1 MPKELVEYL
10 ESEPKKLTPI
20 DVWRKLGPLD
30 IEDVFKQ
37 SPFRFGNDLVFGESK
52 DGYMG
57 LLLDKKRH
65 GLGRQMSEDQS
76 IYEGQ
81 FLNDERNG
89 YGRLIWADGDYY
101 EGLWKDDMKHG
112 FGKYVFEDGEM

>member
-1 MPKELVEYL
+1 
-10 ESEPKKLTPI
+10 
-20 DVWRKLGPLD
+20 
-30 IEDVFKQ
+30 
-37 SPFRFGNDLVFGESK
+37 
-52 DGYMG
+52 
-57 LLLDKKRH
+57 
-65 GLGRQMSEDQS
+65 MSEDQS

-112 FGKYVFEDGEM
+112 FGKYVFSDGEM